1 MSPNLPQHLTAASV
15 RRMFR
20 LTPSAF
26 YRAFDQDSFSAQGIM
41 DAESVVAYLN
51 DHKASNIADEFDCA
65 SPLLTE
71 RDVAPLLVVDGHP
84 ATPGQVRRFCRR
96 SLFPIP
102 HVRFSRS
109 LVRFPPKAVEWWLS
123 PETRRKPV
131 PARKFYLHERT
142 EKRRPV
148 R

>member
-1 MSPNLPQHLTAASV
+1 
-15 RRMFR
+15 MFR
-20 LTPSAF
+20 LSNSAL
-26 YRAFDQDSFSAQGIM
+26 YRAFGPDAFAAQGLL
-41 DAESVVAYLN
+41 DASAVVAFLN
-51 DHKASNIADEFDCA
+51 ENRSGNFADEFDCA

-71 RDVAPLLVVDGHP
+71 EDVAPLLVVDGRP
-84 ATPGQVRRFCRR
+84 ATPAQVRRFCRR

-109 LVRFPPKAVEWWLS
+109 LVRFPAGAVEWWLS

-131 PARKFYLHERT
+131 PARRFRLHALPA
-142 EKRRPV
+142 KRRPV